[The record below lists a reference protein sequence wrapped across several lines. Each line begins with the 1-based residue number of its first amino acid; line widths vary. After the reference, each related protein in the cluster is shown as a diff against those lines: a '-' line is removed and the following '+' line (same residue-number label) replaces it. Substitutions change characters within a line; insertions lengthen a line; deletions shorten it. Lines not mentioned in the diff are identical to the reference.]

1 MRLFNRYFIKIYLIA
16 IIQISIVSAI
26 LIFLIDLV
34 ELSRRFDEISN
45 IAFYELIK
53 LSIYK
58 LPSTFEDV
66 SPIII
71 VIGTLTC
78 LFKLSKSSEIVI
90 SNAIGISVWQI
101 ILPITLC
108 AILFGLTIV
117 IILNPISIQMKYNF
131 IQLEKNIKGNDTPF
145 DQKLDKEFWSSQ
157 KNNIGELIINA
168 EQLDVN
174 DQKLVGVTILQFNE
188 EMDLVARY
196 DSTSAYLDDG
206 QWYLDKTWVTDQ
218 DNISK
223 FMGKTKV
230 NTFSDELFLQE
241 EILKSSEQSI
251 WTIKD
256 TITKLKK
263 NNISYAKHLT
273 DLNFFLSL
281 PILMGGLAL
290 VSACFM
296 AKQFRVQHALI
307 MLILGIISGM
317 LIFVVN
323 HISYILSES
332 EIFNPILG
340 AWWHIILIYLIATK
354 ILILREDG

>member
-1 MRLFNRYFIKIYLIA
+1 MRLLNRYFIKTYIIA

-34 ELSRRFDEISN
+34 EISKRFDDISN
-45 IAFYELIK
+45 FAFYELIK
-53 LSIYK
+53 LSTYK
-58 LPSTFEDV
+58 LPSTFEDI

-71 VIGTLTC
+71 VIGTLTF

-90 SNAIGISVWQI
+90 SNAVGISIWQI

-108 AILFGLTIV
+108 AILFGLIIVTI
-117 IILNPISIQMKYNF
+117 LSPISIQMKYNF
-131 IQLEKNIKGNDTPF
+131 TQLEKNIKGGNTPVNQNI
-145 DQKLDKEFWSSQ
+145 DNEFWTSQ
-157 KNNIGELIINA
+157 KNNVGELIINA
-168 EQLDVN
+168 EQIDVN
-174 DQKLVGVTILQFNE
+174 DLSLVGVTILQFNQ
-188 EMDLVARY
+188 EMDLVSRY

-206 QWYLDKTWVTDQ
+206 EWHLDKTWLTDQ

-223 FMGKTKV
+223 FIGKTIV
-230 NTFSDELFLQE
+230 NTFSDEIFLQE
-241 EILKSSEQSI
+241 AILKKSEQSI

-273 DLNFFLSL
+273 NLNFYISL

-296 AKQFRVQHALI
+296 TKQFRIQHSLI